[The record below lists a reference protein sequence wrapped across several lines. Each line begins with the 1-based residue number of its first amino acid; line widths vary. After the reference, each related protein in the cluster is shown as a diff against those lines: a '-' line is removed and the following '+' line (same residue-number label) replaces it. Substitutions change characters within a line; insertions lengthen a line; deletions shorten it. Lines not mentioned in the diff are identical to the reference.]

1 MQLQQIS
8 HYRVDRLIGAGGM
21 GEVYLAEDDR
31 LRRKVALKLLPAR
44 FTMDEERVR
53 RFQREAR
60 AASAL
65 NHPNII
71 TIHDIG
77 EAEGVHY
84 IATEYIDGATLRE
97 KVTQRQMT
105 IAEVLD
111 VGIGVAGALSAAHEA
126 GIIHRDIKPE
136 NVMIRRDGYVKV
148 LDFGLAKLL
157 DDPLKDSHTGSV
169 MGTLIYIS
177 PEQAR
182 GQQPDARS
190 DLYALGAVLYEMIT
204 GQPPVQGESF
214 LDLAWAIANRRPAAP
229 SKLVIGVPPELDR
242 IVLKA
247 LEKDRDDRYASAR
260 EMLHDLVT
268 LRKELEFENKLHT
281 LDPHRHPAAIGQQPT
296 IPLTFPPRS
305 IAGRFVRIASVLAQR
320 RTIALAGM
328 LFLLAVAAAM
338 VAWRGG
344 LFGDAA
350 IDSVAVLPF
359 VNGSGSPSSDYLS
372 DGISESIIDNLSQLP
387 GLKVTAR
394 STSFRYKGKN
404 ADPLGV
410 GHDLQ
415 VRAVV
420 TGQLIQRGDT
430 LVIRASLTDVKRGTQ
445 MWGQQYD
452 RKMSDVLAVQQEL
465 SEEISSQLRSH
476 LTGDEKRRLTRRNA
490 DTNEAY
496 QLYLKGHY
504 FITRYNNEEAI
515 KRGITYLNEAIAR
528 DPAYALAYAGV
539 ADAYYNLSNL
549 YLPPNL
555 AMPRAREAAQ
565 RAIALDDSLADAH
578 ASLALVKA
586 WYEFDY
592 AGGERE
598 LQRAIMLNPND
609 ADIHRKY
616 GDLLMVLSQF
626 DRALAENRRAER
638 LDPLSAQASWDVG
651 RALFFARRY
660 EDALEQCRRTI
671 ELDDRYAYTY
681 YLEAQIAVQHG
692 RLDDALELMN
702 KAMQLGGRTPLLLT
716 YWGYVNAKAGHRE
729 EALKAMHELQARNGY
744 MPLFLARLHAALGEN
759 DEAIRLLEQVFDDRS
774 ESIVWLN
781 VDPTFDSLRKDPR
794 FAALVKK
801 VGL

>member
-1 MQLQQIS
+1 MPLQQIS

-77 EAEGVHY
+77 ESDGVHY
-84 IATEYIDGATLRE
+84 IATEFIDGATLRE
-97 KVTQRQMT
+97 KITQRQMT

-111 VGIGVAGALSAAHEA
+111 VGIGVAGALAAAHEA

-136 NVMIRRDGYVKV
+136 NVMIRLDGYVKV
-148 LDFGLAKLL
+148 LDFGLAKLV

-182 GQQPDARS
+182 GQQPDARA

-204 GQPPVQGESF
+204 GQAPVQGENF
-214 LDLAWAIANRRPAAP
+214 LEMAWAIANRRPAAP
-229 SKLVIGVPPELDR
+229 SKVVAGVPPELDR

-247 LEKDRDDRYASAR
+247 LEKERNDRYPTAR
-260 EMLHDLVT
+260 EMLKDLVT
-268 LRKELEFENKLHT
+268 LRQELEFENKLHT
-281 LDPHRHPAAIGQQPT
+281 LNPHRRSGTIAQQPT

-305 IAGRFVRIASVLAQR
+305 LAGRLTRMASLMAQKQTIVIVAIVLVLVAVG
-320 RTIALAGM
+320 LAI
-328 LFLLAVAAAM
+328 
-338 VAWRGG
+338 AWRGT
-344 LFGDAA
+344 LFGDA

-359 VNGSGSPSSDYLS
+359 VNGSGSPNSEYLS

-387 GLKVTAR
+387 GLKVIAR
-394 STSFRYKGKN
+394 STVFRFKGKN
-404 ADPLGV
+404 ADPMIV

-430 LVIRASLTDVKRGTQ
+430 LVIRATLTDVKRGTQ
-445 MWGQQYD
+445 IWGQQYD
-452 RKMSDVLAVQQEL
+452 RKMSDVLSVQREL
-465 SEEISSQLRSH
+465 SEEISSQLRTR
-476 LTGDEKRRLTRRNA
+476 LTGEEKKRLTRLNA

-504 FITRYNNEEAI
+504 FITRFNNEDSI
-515 KRGITYLNEAIAR
+515 KRGIAYLNDAIAR
-528 DPAYALAYAGV
+528 DPTYALAYAGV

-549 YLPPNL
+549 YLAPNI

-565 RAIALDDSLADAH
+565 RALALDDSLADAH

-586 WYEFDY
+586 WYEFDFQ
-592 AGGERE
+592 GGERE

-616 GDLLMVLSQF
+616 GDLLMVLGHF
-626 DRALAENRRAER
+626 DGALAEKRRAEQ
-638 LDPLSAQASWDVG
+638 LDPLSTIASWDVG

-660 EDALEQCRRTI
+660 EDALEQTRRTI
-671 ELDDRYAYTY
+671 ELDDRFAYAY
-681 YLEAQIAVQHG
+681 YLEAQIAVVRG
-692 RLDDALELMN
+692 RMDDARTLMD
-702 KAMQLGGRTPLLLT
+702 KAIQLGGRTPLLVT
-716 YWGYVNAKAGHRE
+716 YWGYVNGRAGHRE
-729 EALKAMHELQARNGY
+729 EALQAIRELQARHGSY
-744 MPLFLARLHAALGEN
+744 VSFFLARIRAALGEN
-759 DEAIRLLEQVFDDRS
+759 DDAIRLLEQVYTDRS
-774 ESIVWLN
+774 ESIVWLK
-781 VDPTFDSLRKDPR
+781 VDPTFDSLRQDPR
-794 FAALVKK
+794 FVALLKK

>member
-1 MQLQQIS
+1 MQPQQIS

-77 EAEGVHY
+77 EADGIHF
-84 IATEYIDGATLRE
+84 IATEFIDGPTLRE
-97 KVTQRQMT
+97 KITQRQMT

-111 VGIGVAGALSAAHEA
+111 AGIGVAGALAAAHEA

-136 NVMIRRDGYVKV
+136 NVMIRRDGLVKV
-148 LDFGLAKLL
+148 LDFGLAKLV
-157 DDPLKDSHTGSV
+157 DDPLKDSRTGSV

-204 GQPPVQGESF
+204 GQAPVQGESF
-214 LDLAWAIANRRPAAP
+214 LDMAWAIANRRPPAP
-229 SKLVIGVPPELDR
+229 SKLVAGVPPELDR
-242 IVLKA
+242 IVMKA
-247 LEKDRDDRYASAR
+247 LEKEPKNRCASAQ

-268 LRKELEFENKLHT
+268 LRQELEFENKLHT
-281 LDPHRHPAAIGQQPT
+281 LDPHRRSGAIAQQPT

-305 IAGRFVRIASVLAQR
+305 LTSRLVQVASLLSQK
-320 RTIALAGM
+320 RTIVIGIILLALA
-328 LFLLAVAAAM
+328 AIVT
-338 VAWRGG
+338 VSWRSG
-344 LFGDAA
+344 LFGNA

-359 VNGSGSPSSDYLS
+359 VNGSGSPNSDYLS

-387 GLKVTAR
+387 GMKVIAR
-394 STSFRYKGKN
+394 STVFRYKGKSV
-404 ADPLGV
+404 DPMIV

-445 MWGQQYD
+445 IWGQQYD
-452 RKMSDVLAVQQEL
+452 RKMSDILAVQQEL
-465 SEEISSQLRSH
+465 SEEISSQLRLR
-476 LTGDEKRRLTRRNA
+476 LTGEEKKRLTRRNA
-490 DTNEAY
+490 DTNDAY
-496 QLYLKGHY
+496 QAYLKGHY
-504 FITRYNNEEAI
+504 FITRFNNEDSI
-515 KRGITYLNEAIAR
+515 KRGITYLNDAIAR
-528 DPAYALAYAGV
+528 DPTYALAYAGV

-549 YLPPNL
+549 YLPPNV

-565 RAIALDDSLADAH
+565 RALSLDDSLADAH
-578 ASLALVKA
+578 ASLGLVKA
-586 WYEFDY
+586 WYEFDFT
-592 AGGERE
+592 GGERE
-598 LQRAIMLNPND
+598 FQRAIMLNPND

-616 GDLLMVLSQF
+616 GDLLTVLSQF
-626 DRALAENRRAER
+626 DTALAEKRRAEQ
-638 LDPLSAQASWDVG
+638 LDPLSVLASWDVA
-651 RALFFARRY
+651 RALYFAKRY
-660 EDALEQCRRTI
+660 EDAMEQTRRTI
-671 ELDDRYAYTY
+671 ELDDRFAYAY
-681 YLEAQIAVQHG
+681 YLEAQIAVDRG
-692 RLDDALELMN
+692 RPEDAIPLMA
-702 KAMQLGGRTPLLLT
+702 KAIQLGGRSPLLVT
-716 YWGYVNAKAGHRE
+716 FWGFVNARAGHRE
-729 EALKAMHELQARNGY
+729 EAMQAIHELQARTGY

-759 DEAIRLLEQVFDDRS
+759 DEAMRLLEQVYNDRS
-774 ESIVWLN
+774 ESIVWLK

-794 FAALVKK
+794 FVALVKK

>member
-77 EAEGVHY
+77 EADGIHY

-97 KVTQRQMT
+97 KVAQRQMT

-148 LDFGLAKLL
+148 LDFGLAKLV
-157 DDPLKDSHTGSV
+157 DDPLKDSQTGSV
-169 MGTLIYIS
+169 MGTLMYIS

-204 GQPPVQGESF
+204 GQAPVQGESF

-247 LEKDRDDRYASAR
+247 LEKDRDDRYTSAR
-260 EMLHDLVT
+260 EMLHDIVT
-268 LRKELEFENKLHT
+268 LRQELEFENKLHT
-281 LDPHRHPAAIGQQPT
+281 LDPHRRSPAIGQQPT

-305 IAGRFVRIASVLAQR
+305 LAGRFVRIASLLSQR
-320 RTIALAGM
+320 RTMAIAGV
-328 LFLLAVAAAM
+328 LLLLVLVGAT

-344 LFGDAA
+344 VFGDSAM
-350 IDSVAVLPF
+350 DSVAVLPF
-359 VNGSGSPSSDYLS
+359 VNGSGSPNSDYLS

-387 GLKVTAR
+387 GLKVIAR
-394 STSFRYKGKN
+394 STVFRYKGKN
-404 ADPLGV
+404 PDPMGV

-420 TGQLIQRGDT
+420 TGRLIQRGDT
-430 LVIRASLTDVKRGTQ
+430 LVIRAVLTDVKRGTQ
-445 MWGQQYD
+445 IWGQQYN

-465 SEEISSQLRSH
+465 SEEISSQLRSR

-515 KRGITYLNEAIAR
+515 KRGITYLNEAIVH
-528 DPAYALAYAGV
+528 DPSYALAYAGI

-549 YLPPNL
+549 YLPPNV

-578 ASLALVKA
+578 ASLALAKA
-586 WYEFDY
+586 WYEFDF

-626 DRALAENRRAER
+626 DRALAENRRAEQ
-638 LDPLSAQASWDVG
+638 LDPLSINASWDVG

-660 EDALEQCRRTI
+660 EDALEQTRRTI
-671 ELDDRYAYTY
+671 ELDDRFAYAY
-681 YLEAQIAVQHG
+681 YLEAQIAVQQG
-692 RLDDALELMN
+692 RLDDALGLMSR
-702 KAMQLGGRTPLLLT
+702 AIQLGGRTPLLLT
-716 YWGYVNAKAGHRE
+716 YWGYVNGKAGHRE
-729 EALKAMHELQARNGY
+729 ETLKAMHELQARTGY

-759 DEAIRLLEQVFDDRS
+759 DEAVHLLEQVFNDRS

-794 FAALVKK
+794 FVALVKK